1 MSSKARHVFRLVA
14 TPITLLILVAIL
26 LVAAKLGMRALTAPP
41 PSAKISPCVSTDV
54 GGTLKSSDVVVSV
67 FNGSHERGLAGKVS
81 KQLTQKG
88 FQEGEVSNTDER
100 IKQTIIVGHSKDD
113 PQVKLIAAFF
123 PKAMFRADPDRPDHA
138 VRVLVGSEFGGF
150 NAKAATSISVAGPV
164 CLPPA
169 EGLASPSATP
179 SEEG

>member
-1 MSSKARHVFRLVA
+1 M
-14 TPITLLILVAIL
+14 
-26 LVAAKLGMRALTAPP
+26 
-41 PSAKISPCVSTDV
+41 
-54 GGTLKSSDVVVSV
+54 SV

-88 FQEGEVSNTDER
+88 FQEGEVSNADER

-123 PKAMFRADPDRPDHA
+123 PKSMFRADPDRPDHA